1 VRILAEH
8 GAGSYLMCASAVSR
22 KVCVRDATL
31 PVVVTADN
39 FVTAVELVQAS
50 LPEAGAAVGSCASF
64 QVRGSEAAC
73 SLVRRWVR
81 AAAGRGGGCLGG

>member
-8 GAGSYLMCASAVSR
+8 GAGSYLVCASAVSR

-64 QVRGSEAAC
+64 QVRGQRLPVYWSRNGMGAQV
-73 SLVRRWVR
+73 LL
-81 AAAGRGGGCLGG
+81 AGRGGVC